1 MEFNDQ
7 LGDLVGSPV
16 TVTEEAIEA
25 CRTKDQFGALVYE
38 LYKEAGGLVC
48 VTSSTFIGYEGDAIR
63 FDRNQAICAGL
74 LVRISKFMLSVV
86 KLSAGIEHGETVQ
99 VLNRC
104 IIESTVNLRY
114 LLLRDDEDIYD
125 RFVKNS
131 FVAERELY
139 DMIQENIEARDGEQL
154 AIEQNMLKSILQK
167 CESSGVTIE
176 EVGLRAGGWGGSFR
190 DRLSAL
196 GLDERAYTV
205 FQGIP
210 SHAVHG
216 TWMDL
221 LNTHLI
227 RREDGFEPDLDHLR
241 TDGELLSPIGIFVV
255 EAARE
260 YLNKYFDLA
269 DAEPLR
275 QRLDS
280 VQERLLKVEVSRN
293 DWQAID

>member
-1 MEFNDQ
+1 MEFADEIER
-7 LGDLVGSPV
+7 LIGPPV
-16 TVTEEAIEA
+16 EVTKETLDA
-25 CRTKDQFGALVYE
+25 CKANEQFGPLVYE
-38 LYKEAGGLVC
+38 LYREAARIVC
-48 VTSSTFIGYEGDAIR
+48 LGSAAYFGCSGSLQK
-63 FDRNQAICAGL
+63 FDRNQAISSAL
-74 LVRISKFMLSVV
+74 LVRISKYMLSAY
-86 KLSAGIEHGETVQ
+86 KLSTDIEHGETVEA
-99 VLNRC
+99 LNRC

-131 FVAERELY
+131 FVAKRELY

-221 LNTHLI
+221 LNNHLI